1 MQTLPDLLCPGLRIL
16 SIGLNPSPRSVRTGV
31 YFAHP
36 RNRFWPA
43 LDASDLVPIAV
54 RPDQSSMQRLFNEF
68 GIGFTDVV
76 KRSTAGGSDLRAA
89 DFRQWAPVLKEQIVH
104 ICPLVAWF
112 HGKQAYG
119 GYLRHAEACREP
131 APGWGL
137 QERTIGNTRVFVSPN
152 PSPAN
157 AAYSLS
163 DLIES
168 YRALK
173 ACMEVS

>member
-1 MQTLPDLLCPGLRIL
+1 MPVIWCRLRYGRT
-16 SIGLNPSPRSVRTGV
+16 SHRCSGCSTNSGSVSP
-31 YFAHP
+31 
-36 RNRFWPA
+36 
-43 LDASDLVPIAV
+43 
-54 RPDQSSMQRLFNEF
+54 
-68 GIGFTDVV
+68 DVV